1 MLIETLDHETK
12 SELVQLKLY
21 MCVCWVNTEQVYIL
35 LSAHSCLLAV
45 CFFGRVQLFL
55 VRVCVCFAYFLAGQ
69 KIQNGVCTMKIVPAA
84 NIH

>member
-1 MLIETLDHETK
+1 MK
-12 SELVQLKLY
+12 QNPNLY
-21 MCVCWVNTEQVYIL
+21 NLNCICVCVLGEQVYIL
-35 LSAHSCLLAV
+35 LSAQSCLLAV